1 MNRRALP
8 CLIAIGAFLT
18 AGCGKKGPIQAPLVR
33 IPQKVEEFKAF
44 QRGDKIR
51 LEWKLPVT
59 YPDGTVFSKPVE
71 VEIWL
76 LMEEIP
82 ALPMPPTDKEPAAK
96 EPETG
101 QAKAETPPPA
111 PPSKTLAQEQTTQPQ
126 AAAAQTDK
134 AQAQAAPTTGTQTAP
149 APTTT
154 AQAPSA
160 SGQNPLAAPGL
171 MMSGELPLEAF
182 REKAVLA
189 SSVKKDFAEAMPE
202 PQGPASLPQ
211 SYEHPLDFG
220 RLKSRY
226 TFAVC
231 VKDHREKYSEFSS
244 RITLVPQ
251 ILPLPP
257 RGLKTTLSSDK
268 ILVSWEPP
276 AANMDSSTPALVTGY
291 DVYRSKGSDP
301 AQLLTTPPVK
311 ETAFE
316 DRAFEFGAMY
326 RYTVRAVAGEA
337 LPPVESGD
345 SPAVEITPK
354 DVFPPAPPTGLKTIA
369 GQGFVNLSWETNQEA
384 DLAGYRVWRRA
395 ASEEQFRPLTEMPF
409 LETNT
414 SDRTVKPGIRYFY
427 ALTAV
432 DKNGNESPQ
441 TPAVAETARRPRP

>member
-1 MNRRALP
+1 MTRRALT
-8 CLIAIGAFLT
+8 CLIALGAFLT

-51 LEWKLPVT
+51 LEWKLPAT

-71 VEIWL
+71 VEIW
-76 LMEEIP
+76 MAVEDP
-82 ALPMPPTDKEPAAK
+82 VQ
-96 EPETG
+96 EPETAA
-101 QAKAETPPPA
+101 AKPA
-111 PPSKTLAQEQTTQPQ
+111 P
-126 AAAAQTDK
+126 TDGK
-134 AQAQAAPTTGTQTAP
+134 PPAQAQAPATSTTAAQPGATQTAP
-149 APTTT
+149 AQPAAIPAATPQT
-154 AQAPSA
+154 QA
-160 SGQNPLAAPGL
+160 GQLPATSLVSP
-171 MMSGELPLEAF
+171 GELPLEAF

-291 DVYRSKGSDP
+291 DVYRSKGADP
-301 AQLLTTPPVK
+301 AQLLTSPPVK

-369 GQGFVNLSWETNQEA
+369 GQGFINLSWETNQEA

-395 ASEEQFRPLTEMPF
+395 ASEEQFRPLTETPF

-414 SDRTVKPGIRYFY
+414 SDRTVKPGIRYCY